1 MVAASAFV
9 LIALLE
15 SWRQPTNPDPSRQR
29 WVTNLGLFAIEQV
42 LALTSA
48 GLLAGYVAFAAG
60 RSPLTRWTDAWPGW
74 VVLVFA
80 VVVLDAAS
88 YLSHVLSHHIKPL
101 WRLHAVHHGDHA
113 LDVTTTVRH
122 HPLELVPTVMALG
135 LCAGLFGLTVVHLTF
150 YGTLAFVV
158 QLIAHANLRLPR
170 QAMRRVGLVLVTP
183 ELHALHHSRRPAETN
198 SNYGTVFSVWDRM
211 FGTLWLRTG
220 SEPLEFGLDTYATAR
235 FRGLLGALTQPFTR
249 PDVRPVD

>member
-1 MVAASAFV
+1 MATASAFV

-15 SWRQPTNPDPSRQR
+15 LLRQRTKLDPSGQR
-29 WVTNLGLFAIEQV
+29 WVTNLGLCGVEQILV
-42 LALTSA
+42 LTSA
-48 GLLAGYVAFAAG
+48 GLLAGYVAFVAG
-60 RSPLTRWTDAWPGW
+60 ESPLMRWTDAWPGW

-101 WRLHAVHHGDHA
+101 WRLHAVHHADQA

-122 HPLELVPTVMALG
+122 HPLEMVPTVMALG

-170 QAMRRVGLVLVTP
+170 QAMRCAGLVLVTP

-198 SNYGTVFSVWDRM
+198 SNYGTLFSVWDRM
-211 FGTLWLRTG
+211 FGILSIRAG
-220 SEPLEFGLDTYATAR
+220 CEPLEFGLDTYATAR

-249 PDVRPVD
+249 PDATPFD